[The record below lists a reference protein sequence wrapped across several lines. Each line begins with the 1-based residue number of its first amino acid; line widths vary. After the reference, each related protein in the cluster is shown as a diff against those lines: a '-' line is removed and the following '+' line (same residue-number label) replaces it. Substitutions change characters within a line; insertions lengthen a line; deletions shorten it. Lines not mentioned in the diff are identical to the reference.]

1 MLYEAFMAGTWASI
15 GSTLGKLTGTPSIV
29 GDGYVIWA
37 LLLILMVSVNTWG
50 CRYYLRSLDAADNSA
65 APTVISAAS
74 SYVLSGF
81 IGICFFGELS
91 SVRWWAGALLIVI
104 GLALVARSTPEDT
117 IEKKDE

>member
-15 GSTLGKLTGTPSIV
+15 GSTIGKLTGTPSIV

-37 LLLILMVSVNTWG
+37 LLLILMVSINTWG

-74 SYVLSGF
+74 SYVLSRF
-81 IGICFFGELS
+81 GIS
-91 SVRWWAGALLIVI
+91 SGGTGGAEYL
-104 GLALVARSTPEDT
+104 
-117 IEKKDE
+117 